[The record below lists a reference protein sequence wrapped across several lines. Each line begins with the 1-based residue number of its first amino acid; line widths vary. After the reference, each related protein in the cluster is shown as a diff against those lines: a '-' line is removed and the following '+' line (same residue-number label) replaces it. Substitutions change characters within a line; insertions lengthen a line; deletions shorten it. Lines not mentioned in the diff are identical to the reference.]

1 MRKHNVNEINL
12 KVEEVQPFV
21 VGDDKGLVIMWSS
34 DIGFGEYTI
43 RSTPSISN
51 LEEKRWLVE
60 SECMDIDEDKAF
72 GKKLLE
78 LWLDQCLIIE

>member
-12 KVEEVQPFV
+12 RVNEVRPFV
-21 VGDDKGLVIMWSS
+21 MGDESGVLIMWSS

-51 LEEKRWLVE
+51 PEKKRWLVE
-60 SECMDIDEDKAF
+60 SECMDTDEDKAF

-78 LWLDQCLIIE
+78 LWLDQCLVIE